1 MTRMLPAILSRP
13 DWSPAL
19 RGVQIGFNSLVH
31 HEIPG
36 VLNPIFEESGSRAVA

>member
-19 RGVQIGFNSLVH
+19 RVQIGFNSPVH
-31 HEIPG
+31 HESPG
-36 VLNPIFEESGSRAVA
+36 VLNPIFEESGSRTVA